1 MKKKNAN
8 KNKPPSKKPK
18 KGKKICYE
26 EKSFKNK
33 KIYMKKSLYECNE
46 EEEEQEKEQEEKQE
60 DIKNENNEGNINN
73 EPTSNKEEDQLNNNQ
88 EEDEYEEFTIKLAM
102 LYVDQC
108 DPKKCTGKKM
118 ERLGLLKEIKF
129 SRNYGGI
136 LLTPNGKKICSIE
149 DHEIIAKKGIC
160 VIDCSWAKFNELHLD
175 LHKIETRSLPFM
187 VAVNPVNFGKAYK
200 LSCSEAFAACLYL
213 GGFEKEAR
221 FIMDHFKWG
230 AHFFKINEELFG
242 KYKGVTSQDELK
254 QIQEKYINDELIRKQ
269 KRKESDGMGEFNEEM
284 NKKNKKAKNKNKE
297 NSFNDENEE
306 KDNCNKNDENED
318 KKEEEKEHGEENNEI
333 SNEESKEEEN
343 EEEEEQIDFNLFKN
357 VKIDEDDFK
366 K

>member
-1 MKKKNAN
+1 
-8 KNKPPSKKPK
+8 
-18 KGKKICYE
+18 
-26 EKSFKNK
+26 
-33 KIYMKKSLYECNE
+33 MKKSLYESNE
-46 EEEEQEKEQEEKQE
+46 EKEEQDQEQEEKQE
-60 DIKNENNEGNINN
+60 ETKNENNEENINN
-73 EPTSNKEEDQLNNNQ
+73 EPNNNNTEEDQINNNQ

-102 LYVDQC
+102 LYFDQC

-284 NKKNKKAKNKNKE
+284 NKKNKKAKSMNKE

-306 KDNCNKNDENED
+306 KDNCDYKNDENED
-318 KKEEEKEHGEENNEI
+318 KKEEEKENGEENNEI

>member
-1 MKKKNAN
+1 MKKKSGN
-8 KNKPPSKKPK
+8 KNKPPAKKPK

-26 EKSFKNK
+26 EKSYKNK
-33 KIYMKKSLYECNE
+33 KIYMKKSLYETHEENKE
-46 EEEEQEKEQEEKQE
+46 EEEEDNK
-60 DIKNENNEGNINN
+60 DIKNGNNEENKSDDIKKDNITEEQINQN
-73 EPTSNKEEDQLNNNQ
+73 E
-88 EEDEYEEFTIKLAM
+88 EEDEYEEFTIKLSM
-102 LYVDQC
+102 LYFDQC

-118 ERLGLLKEIKF
+118 ERLGLLKETKF

-136 LLTPNGKKICSIE
+136 LLTPNGKKVCSIE

-187 VAVNPVNFGKAYK
+187 VAVNPVNFGKAFK
-200 LSCSEAFAACLYL
+200 LSCAEAFAACLYL

-254 QIQEKYINDELIRKQ
+254 EIQEKYINDELDRKQ
-269 KRKESDGMGEFNEEM
+269 KRKESDGLGEFNEEM
-284 NKKNKKAKNKNKE
+284 NKKNKKNKNKE
-297 NSFNDENEE
+297 NDEENCEKDNNNKEIIVEEKEDGKENNEE
-306 KDNCNKNDENED
+306 KEGLSD
-318 KKEEEKEHGEENNEI
+318 
-333 SNEESKEEEN
+333 EESKENEN
-343 EEEEEQIDFNLFKN
+343 EEEEEQIDLNMFKN
-357 VKIDEDDFK
+357 VKIDDDDFK

>member
-1 MKKKNAN
+1 MKRKNPN

-26 EKSFKNK
+26 EKSYKNK
-33 KIYMKKSLYECNE
+33 KIYMKKSLYESNE
-46 EEEEQEKEQEEKQE
+46 EEEQKENQE
-60 DIKNENNEGNINN
+60 DTKNGNNDENINN
-73 EPTSNKEEDQLNNNQ
+73 EINNNDKEEEQANNSK
-88 EEDEYEEFTIKLAM
+88 EEDEYEEFTIKLSM
-102 LYVDQC
+102 LYFDQC

-200 LSCSEAFAACLYL
+200 LSCSEAFAACLFL

-242 KYKGVTSQDELK
+242 KYKGVSSQEELK

-269 KRKESDGMGEFNEEM
+269 KRKESDGLGEFNEEM
-284 NKKNKKAKNKNKE
+284 NKKNKKNKNKE
-297 NSFNDENEE
+297 NNFIDENED
-306 KDNCNKNDENED
+306 KDNYNNKNED
-318 KKEEEKEHGEENNEI
+318 KKEEEKGEENNEI
-333 SNEESKEEEN
+333 SHEESKEEEN
-343 EEEEEQIDFNLFKN
+343 DEEEEQIDFNLFKN
-357 VKIDEDDFK
+357 VKIDENDF
-366 K
+366 